1 MNITPLY
8 ELSSRLKNC
17 MIAGTNLVMEDFR
30 LRRAVEDIKPY
41 AKAAPVFA
49 KLAELTGQLLEPDR
63 EDREELL
70 LDAITLLDAL
80 LCTQA
85 MTGADEPALAGGRA
99 DGGAG
104 ETVKRLPQHDGVCAV
119 QNIPYSQLNALI
131 EALTTSGAGHYA
143 YVLEQHTQ
151 HPEIFSDYRVRAAMV
166 QALGA
171 PYAELADSVEQWLK
185 EDGSDV
191 VWLLKK
197 DFDPKGK
204 KEMVRRVHV
213 IEAVCGAKE
222 NDFYVSMLPQAEKEV
237 REALI
242 LALRHE
248 PSNID
253 LLLELEQTETRGMK
267 EKVLYMLAGNDNE
280 AAAVPFRKLL
290 KKKPV
295 QAFEALYLSKEG
307 WASQL
312 VAECMRDKLAQLTK
326 RTADEGRFTSF
337 EEDEVKYWENLL
349 PALVGKSGAQ
359 IEDVIMEAAVFA
371 GRWGLYVDVA
381 DEADNAQRSIASA
394 TYGRGAVIGKG
405 EKFGNELSRILQ
417 LMLRVNPDEGLCCLA
432 LKLFD
437 MNGENDGR
445 NTYFGAAV
453 LARLYGKE
461 DCTEWISAH
470 SSIARGKYSGMVGQ
484 LLQTLA
490 ELKGTKD
497 SGRMRQLL
505 QAFAGIKWTSD
516 GWGTYSVFFNG
527 ITDSSDKYVRSI
539 PQRLEDD
546 FTDLLIDGGGYFD
559 DIIIGMAC
567 VDNRIFSRK
576 AEEYLY
582 NRALTYT
589 SKERP
594 VKYFTALKNCG
605 CTHCDGLIV
614 HYLKIFSLDIWG
626 LRYVV
631 GQLPGS
637 AQDKADEAM
646 RAYEL
651 IKSGKI
657 GGGFK
662 SESNERMYLEMVDEL
677 RMGKL

>member
-1 MNITPLY
+1 
-8 ELSSRLKNC
+8 

-30 LRRAVEDIKPY
+30 LRRAVEDIEPY

-49 KLAELTGQLLEPDR
+49 KIAELTGQLLEPDR
-63 EDREELL
+63 ENREELL

-85 MTGADEPALAGGRA
+85 MTGADEPALAGGGA
-99 DGGAG
+99 DGENC

-191 VWLLKK
+191 VWLLRK

-242 LALRHE
+242 FALRHE

-267 EKVLYMLAGNDNE
+267 EKVLYTLAGNDSE
-280 AAAVPFRKLL
+280 AAAMPFRKLL

-295 QAFEALYLSKEG
+295 QAFEALYLSKAG

-312 VAECMRDKLAQLTK
+312 IAECMKDKLAQLTQ
-326 RTADEGRFTSF
+326 RTADAGRFTPF

-349 PALVGKSGAQ
+349 PALIGKSGAQ

-371 GRWGLYVDVA
+371 DRWGLYVND
-381 DEADNAQRSIASA
+381 DEADNAQRNIVSA

-405 EKFGNELSRILQ
+405 EKFGNELSRTLQ
-417 LMLRVNPDEGLCCLA
+417 LMLRVNPDEGLCRLA

-453 LARLYGKE
+453 LAKLYGKE

-470 SSIARGKYSGMVGQ
+470 SSIARGRYSGMVGQ

-505 QAFAGIKWTSD
+505 QAFAGIRWTAD
-516 GWGTYSVFFNG
+516 GWGTYSVFLNG

-546 FTDLLIDGGGYFD
+546 FTDMLIDGGGYFD

-567 VDNRIFSRK
+567 ADNKVFCQK
-576 AEEYLY
+576 AGEYLY

-614 HYLKIFSLDIWG
+614 HYLKIFSLDIWT

-637 AQDKADEAM
+637 PQDKADEAM

-662 SESNERMYLEMVDEL
+662 SESVEKMYLELVVDEL

>member
-1 MNITPLY
+1 
-8 ELSSRLKNC
+8 

-49 KLAELTGQLLEPDR
+49 KIAELTGQLLEPDR

-85 MTGADEPALAGGRA
+85 MTGADGE
-99 DGGAG
+99 AG

-191 VWLLKK
+191 VWLLRK

-237 REALI
+237 RETLI
-242 LALRHE
+242 FALRHE

-267 EKVLYMLAGNDNE
+267 EKVLYTLAGNDSE

-295 QAFEALYLSKEG
+295 QAFEVLYLSKAD

-312 VAECMRDKLAQLTK
+312 IAECMRDKLAQLTQ
-326 RTADEGRFTSF
+326 RTADAGGFTHF

-349 PALVGKSGAQ
+349 PALIGKSGAQ

-371 GRWGLYVDVA
+371 DRWGLYVND
-381 DEADNAQRSIASA
+381 DEADNAQRNIVGA

-417 LMLRVNPDEGLCCLA
+417 LMLRVNPDEGLCRLA

-453 LARLYGKE
+453 LAKLYGKD

-470 SSIARGKYSGMVGQ
+470 SSIARGRYSGMVGQ

-505 QAFAGIKWTSD
+505 QAFAGIRWTAD
-516 GWGTYSVFFNG
+516 GWGTHSEFFNG
-527 ITDSSDKYVRSI
+527 ITGSDDEYVRSI

-546 FTDLLIDGGGYFD
+546 FTDMLIDGGGYFD

-567 VDNRIFSRK
+567 ADNRIFCQK
-576 AEEYLY
+576 AGEYLY
-582 NRALTYT
+582 SRALTYT

-605 CTHCDGLIV
+605 CTRCDGLIV
-614 HYLKIFSLDIWG
+614 HYLKIFSLDIWT

-662 SESNERMYLEMVDEL
+662 SESVEKMYLELVVDEL